1 MSFYFS
7 DISTFVKRIIKIF
20 WLANAAFSKLRSIF
34 KSNAVSTE
42 VKYKLFEAYITSIFT
57 YNCEL
62 WTLTKELENE
72 IDVFQRCLLRQILK
86 VHYPRKIT
94 VSENSPSTF
103 VTNSEIQ
110 TLKGAW
116 TLPKKSPTPTAVRDA
131 LRKVK
136 KTQRWSNCHL
146 DINCEQTIK
155 RTWSTKF
162 WNCRNYCTR

>member
-20 WLANAAFSKLRSIF
+20 WLANAAFSKLQSIF

-62 WTLTKELENE
+62 WTLAKELENE

-94 VSENSPSTF
+94 VWENSPSTF

-116 TLPKKSPTPTAVRDA
+116 TKKLSNSNCTQGSSQ
-131 LRKVK
+131 KSE
-136 KTQRWSNCHL
+136 KTQRWSNRHL
-146 DINCEQTIK
+146 VINCEQTIK